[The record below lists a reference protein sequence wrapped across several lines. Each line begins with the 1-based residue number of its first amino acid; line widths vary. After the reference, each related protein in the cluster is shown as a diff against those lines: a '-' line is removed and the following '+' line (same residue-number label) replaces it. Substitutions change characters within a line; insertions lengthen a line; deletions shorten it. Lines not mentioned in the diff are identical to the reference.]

1 MSSGQ
6 DPDAASQER
15 HRDGDTRGAPF
26 VRSPGLAELLPDRRA
41 YTPDDVALL
50 ELPSRAARARSRE
63 GGPRDFGDGAS
74 LVRRYASC
82 RGRYGSLPKINCL
95 QRWYRPEF
103 IAIGDMSPMFGVG
116 VNHGVQ
122 DAVQQCD
129 DVVDGLV
136 QKVRDPLW
144 LHQAWRRPERA
155 RDAGC
160 V

>member
-1 MSSGQ
+1 M
-6 DPDAASQER
+6 
-15 HRDGDTRGAPF
+15 TW
-26 VRSPGLAELLPDRRA
+26 RA

-50 ELPSRAARARSRE
+50 ELPSRAAHARSRE
-63 GGPRDFGDGAS
+63 GGLGHFGDGAS

-103 IAIGDMSPMFGVG
+103 IAIGDAAAHAMSPMFGVG

-136 QKVRDPLW
+136 RKVRDPLW
-144 LHQAWRRPERA
+144 LPQAWRRPERA